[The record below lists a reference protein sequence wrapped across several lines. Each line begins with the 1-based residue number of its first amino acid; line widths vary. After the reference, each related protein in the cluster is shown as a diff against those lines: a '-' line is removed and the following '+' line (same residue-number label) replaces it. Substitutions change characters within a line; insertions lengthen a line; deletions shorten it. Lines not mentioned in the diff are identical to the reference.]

1 MYSISLDSI
10 IFTLGIRQSPID
22 IWAEDAVN
30 DVNVKITLNWTDIS
44 TGTIENEPTSDSE
57 LLAPYTASTTAFEN
71 DNETSTWNTAQF
83 HFHAPSEHT
92 FEGIHYD
99 LEMHTVHTKEG
110 DTSQYLVV
118 GIVYE
123 LDVNAAD
130 DPFITSLNLTAVDNA
145 TVNIASVPMADLAA
159 WVNKK
164 QKYNYQGSLTT
175 PICTEAVEWF
185 VVKERKKINANQ
197 LRLFSSLW
205 AGDST
210 FPGDG
215 NNR

>member
-1 MYSISLDSI
+1 
-10 IFTLGIRQSPID
+10 
-22 IWAEDAVN
+22 
-30 DVNVKITLNWTDIS
+30 VKITVNWSDIS
-44 TGTIENEPTSDSE
+44 TGTIENDVASE
-57 LLAPYTASTTAFEN
+57 LKVPYTGSSTKFEN
-71 DNETSTWNTAQF
+71 NNETSTWNTAQF

-123 LDVNAAD
+123 LDVNATD
-130 DPFITSLNLTAVDNA
+130 DPFITSLNLTAVA
-145 TVNIASVPMADLAA
+145 GTTVNVASAPMADLAA
-159 WVNKK
+159 WINKE

-185 VVKERKKINANQ
+185 VVKERKKINASQ
-197 LRLFSSLW
+197 LSLFSSLW
-205 AGDST
+205 GKNAA